1 MSQSSEVLWTAR
13 NAAGGWGYAPDGE
26 TATEPTALAIL
37 GLGGEPAVGAVGALT
52 ALRRADGAFVASAA
66 HQEASWA
73 TALGGMALARLGYA
87 EQAQAAAQA
96 LLGEPVY
103 VPPPIVET
111 VYGFNTQVA
120 GWPWTWG
127 DYSFVEPTAFAVLFL
142 KQMGHGGHSRVRQG
156 VQMLRDRALPSGGWN
171 YGEPVV
177 LGSELYPAVMP
188 TSLALLALADEPDAT
203 TQGGID
209 WLVGRQGAPMGL
221 LGLAW
226 AALALRLTGGGDWSA
241 ELATAWADAPA
252 GQQDPL
258 RAAVTLLAELPVAAH
273 PLATTGVAV

>member
-1 MSQSSEVLWTAR
+1 MSQASEVLWTAR
-13 NAAGGWGYAPDGE
+13 NAAGGWGYAPGAE

-37 GLGGEPAVGAVGALT
+37 GLGGEAANGAAAALT
-52 ALRRADGAFVASAA
+52 ALQRPDGAFAASAA

-73 TALGGMALARLGYA
+73 TPLGGIALARLGYV

-103 VPPPIVET
+103 VPPPIIET
-111 VYGFNTQVA
+111 IYGFNTQVA
-120 GWPWTWG
+120 GWPWSWG
-127 DYSFVEPTAFAVLFL
+127 DYSFVEPTALAILFL
-142 KQMGHGGHSRVRQG
+142 KQLGYASHARVRQG

-203 TQGGID
+203 SDRGSG
-209 WLVGRQGAPMGL
+209 WLAGRRGTPMGL
-221 LGLAW
+221 LGAAW
-226 AALALRLTGGGDWSA
+226 ATIALRLTGGMDWSA
-241 ELATAWADAPA
+241 ELAGAWANAPA
-252 GQQDPL
+252 AQQDPL
-258 RAAVTLLAELPVAAH
+258 RAAVVLLAGLPAVGH
-273 PLATTGVAV
+273 PLATTGGAP